1 MKRFKIALT
10 VLALL
15 GLALSLGGCPGKKM
29 MGDSTRPNN
38 VQQIG

>member
-1 MKRFKIALT
+1 MKSIKIAFT

-29 MGDSTRPNN
+29 MGDSTKPNT
-38 VQQIG
+38 VEYIG

>member
-1 MKRFKIALT
+1 MKSIKITLT

-29 MGDSTRPNN
+29 MGDSTNPNM
-38 VQQIG
+38 VEQIG